1 MQYIIFKKSSLLS
14 NLFAI
19 LPGLVPSDT
28 AHREQELFVGT
39 AASTVAGKADM
50 VAAQVG
56 RKDTAAQVG
65 RRDTAQ
71 ADEEW

>member
-50 VAAQVG
+50 VAGQADMVAGQVG
-56 RKDTAAQVG
+56 RKDTAL
-65 RRDTAQ
+65 
-71 ADEEW
+71 ADDE